1 MIAKLERFSGHY
13 DEFGLAQLFPVW
25 TRSFA
30 FNIETFVPS
39 LPRNSGLPFIV
50 TNRPTTTTTT
60 TGLNL
65 PLTYSFLDFFQHL
78 LSAN

>member
-39 LPRNSGLPFIV
+39 LIRNSGLPFIV
-50 TNRPTTTTTT
+50 TNRPTTTT

-65 PLTYSFLDFFQHL
+65 PLTYSFLDFFQLL